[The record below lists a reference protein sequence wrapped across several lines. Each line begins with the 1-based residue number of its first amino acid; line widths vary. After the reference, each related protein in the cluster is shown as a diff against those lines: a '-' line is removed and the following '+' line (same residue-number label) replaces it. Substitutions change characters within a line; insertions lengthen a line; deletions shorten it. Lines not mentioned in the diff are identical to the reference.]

1 MVPGR
6 TSRDGRSIDLRVLGT
21 AYGASS
27 CDLACYQSSACR
39 WAAEA
44 RAEEAVEVR
53 LARWGG
59 AVGVEDGL
67 EAARAAVA

>member
-1 MVPGR
+1 MPGR
-6 TSRDGRSIDLRVLGT
+6 TSRDGRSESICIYSD
-21 AYGASS
+21 GASS
-27 CDLACYQSSACR
+27 SDSECHHSPSSR
-39 WAAEA
+39 LPAAEA

>member
-1 MVPGR
+1 MLGR
-6 TSRDGRSIDLRVLGT
+6 TSRDGRVGSICVCSD
-21 AYGASS
+21 GASS
-27 CDLACYQSSACR
+27 CDSGCHHQSWARR

-44 RAEEAVEVR
+44 RVEEAAEVR

-59 AVGVEDGL
+59 AVGVEGGL

>member
-1 MVPGR
+1 MPAR
-6 TSRDGRSIDLRVLGT
+6 TSRDGRSESICICSD
-21 AYGASS
+21 GASS

-44 RAEEAVEVR
+44 RAEDAVEVR